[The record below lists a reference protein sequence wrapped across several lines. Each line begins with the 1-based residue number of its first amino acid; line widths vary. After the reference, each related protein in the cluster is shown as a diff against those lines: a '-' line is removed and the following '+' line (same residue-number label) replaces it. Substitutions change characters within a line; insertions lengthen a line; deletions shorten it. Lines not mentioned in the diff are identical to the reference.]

1 MWANTSGLF
10 RDKIFIWQIL
20 LITHWTG
27 WNMYRHHLSYKVY
40 PQQNRHKNE
49 VNVMDKIMVLRKVKC
64 QIYFWWAFPP
74 KHVLKAE
81 NTKCWKATKLNKC
94 VLSFSGTH
102 GIMLH
107 WKHCNLSQHAAQRPT
122 RPSLLL
128 WRWSSATFAL
138 LNAIAAPG
146 QLFFVYITRGIILSI
161 FFQ

>member
-1 MWANTSGLF
+1 MDDLPCGLTLLVYSEPKSLYGS
-10 RDKIFIWQIL
+10 RGTPWQIL

-49 VNVMDKIMVLRKVKC
+49 VNIMDKIMVLGKVKC

-107 WKHCNLSQHAAQRPT
+107 WKRCNLSQQAAQRPT
-122 RPSLLL
+122 QPSWLL
-128 WRWSSATFAL
+128 
-138 LNAIAAPG
+138 
-146 QLFFVYITRGIILSI
+146 
-161 FFQ
+161 